1 MKPLA
6 GQVTFRGILGIF
18 WSPTAPS
25 EVAGVVCAEIVPHL
39 ELLFDE
45 AEAGNQVRHQS
56 LSKFRSKPQNHL
68 RKDH

>member
-25 EVAGVVCAEIVPHL
+25 EVAGVVGDQKIPGSARFTEQISQRRIRFH
-39 ELLFDE
+39 
-45 AEAGNQVRHQS
+45 
-56 LSKFRSKPQNHL
+56 
-68 RKDH
+68 